1 MYLNKINLFLV
12 ISICLIFFFLT
23 YEDVKSSKIEV
34 IDGDTIKINGIKIR
48 LFGIDAPEENQICKK
63 NWLSINFFTFT
74 KNYYCGKVST
84 TKLKKFISNKQ
95 VKCIGNQLDK
105 YNRLI
110 AICYLENKDMN
121 MWLVRNGLAVSY
133 KKYSTKYSYQEKMA
147 QKEKIGLW
155 QGKFDMPWEWR
166 KKSK

>member
-1 MYLNKINLFLV
+1 MKKLFLILV
-12 ISICLIFFFLT
+12 NILFIFNISFATELSG
-23 YEDVKSSKIEV
+23 VAKV

-74 KNYYCGKVST
+74 KNYSCGKVST
-84 TKLKKFISNKQ
+84 TKLKKFISNKK

-110 AICYLENKDMN
+110 AICYLENKDIN

-166 KKSK
+166 KKNK

>member
-1 MYLNKINLFLV
+1 MKKLFLILV
-12 ISICLIFFFLT
+12 NILFIFNISFATELSG
-23 YEDVKSSKIEV
+23 VAKV
-34 IDGDTIKINGIKIR
+34 VDGDTIKINEIKIR
-48 LFGIDAPEENQICKK
+48 LFGIDAPEKNQICKK

-110 AICYLENKDMN
+110 AICYLENKDIN

-133 KKYSTKYSYQEKMA
+133 KKYSTKYSYQEKVA
-147 QKEKIGLW
+147 KKEKIGLW